1 MRVGSRTK
9 TNRTASD
16 HAHIHTGCRMTD
28 SQHTKSSSDAETEIW
43 NAIAYFEK
51 ILEALPHDRLSL
63 ETLASAYEKVGD
75 HTRAKAFTL
84 RLVQVIIDEADED
97 GIGELL
103 AKIRQFDQND
113 PEVQAAI
120 NRLES
125 LKPEKVMALVRDDM
139 DQLSRRSTNIAGE
152 ISMAWNLL
160 HANKLNQEDYTL
172 VVHDLSEN
180 STRKMD
186 VPVST
191 LHVLQDRNHPAFN
204 DILVFISSNCNLPI
218 ISMANFDIQPST
230 TALLPLEFCIKR
242 GAIVFELMSND
253 ALVAIL
259 NPYDTQLPR
268 DLEDLTGKTCHRYLV
283 TPADFD
289 AVLEK
294 IKKTQ
299 APA

>member
-1 MRVGSRTK
+1 
-9 TNRTASD
+9 
-16 HAHIHTGCRMTD
+16 MTD
-28 SQHTKSSSDAETEIW
+28 AQQAKSPSEAETEIW

-75 HTRAKAFTL
+75 HTRAKAYTL
-84 RLVQVIIDEADED
+84 RLVQVLIDEADED

-103 AKIRQFDQND
+103 VKIRQFDQND
-113 PEVQAAI
+113 PEVKDAI
-120 NRLES
+120 TRLES
-125 LKPEKVMALVRDDM
+125 LKPEKVMAVVRDDM

-160 HANKLNQEDYTL
+160 QANKLNQEDYAC

-180 STRKMD
+180 SARTLD

-204 DILVFISSNCNLPI
+204 DILVFVASACNLPI
-218 ISMANFDIQPST
+218 LSLANFDIQPAT
-230 TALLPLEFCIKR
+230 AALLPLEFCIKR
-242 GAIVFELMSND
+242 GAIVFELMGND
-253 ALVAIL
+253 ALAAIL

-268 DLEDLTGKTCHRYLV
+268 DMEDLTGKTCHRYLV
-283 TPADFD
+283 TPTDFD
-289 AVLEK
+289 TALAK
-294 IKKTQ
+294 IKKMKVET
-299 APA
+299 

>member
-1 MRVGSRTK
+1 
-9 TNRTASD
+9 
-16 HAHIHTGCRMTD
+16 MTD
-28 SQHTKSSSDAETEIW
+28 PQHTKSPSEAETEIW

-75 HTRAKAFTL
+75 HTRAKAYTL
-84 RLVQVIIDEADED
+84 RLVQVLIDEADED

-103 AKIRQFDQND
+103 GKIRQFDQND
-113 PEVQAAI
+113 PEVKDAI
-120 NRLES
+120 TRLES
-125 LKPEKVMALVRDDM
+125 LKPEKVMAVVRSDM
-139 DQLSRRSTNIAGE
+139 DQLSRRSANIASE

-160 HANKLNQEDYTL
+160 QANKLNQEDYTC

-180 STRKMD
+180 SARILD

-204 DILVFISSNCNLPI
+204 DILVFVSSTYNLPI
-218 ISMANFDIQPST
+218 LSLANFDIQPT
-230 TALLPLEFCIKR
+230 TAALLPLEFCIKR
-242 GAIVFELMSND
+242 GTIVFELMGND

-289 AVLEK
+289 AALEK
-294 IKKTQ
+294 IKKMKAET
-299 APA
+299 

>member
-1 MRVGSRTK
+1 
-9 TNRTASD
+9 
-16 HAHIHTGCRMTD
+16 MTD
-28 SQHTKSSSDAETEIW
+28 PKHTKSPSDAETEIW

-63 ETLASAYEKVGD
+63 ETLAGAYEKVGD
-75 HTRAKAFTL
+75 HTRAKAYTL
-84 RLVQVIIDEADED
+84 RLVQVLIDEADED

-103 AKIRQFDQND
+103 GKIRQFDQND
-113 PEVQAAI
+113 PEVKAAI
-120 NRLES
+120 TRLES

-139 DQLSRRSTNIAGE
+139 DALSRGSTNIAVE
-152 ISMAWNLL
+152 ISMAWKLL
-160 HANKLNQEDYTL
+160 QANKLNQEDYAH

-180 STRKMD
+180 STHTLT

-191 LHVLQDRNHPAFN
+191 LHVLQDRNHPGFN
-204 DILVFISSNCNLPI
+204 DIFVFVASDCNMPI
-218 ISMANFDIQPST
+218 LSLANFDIQSAT
-230 TALLPLEFCIKR
+230 AALLPLEFCIKR
-242 GAIVFELMSND
+242 GAIVFELMGND

-289 AVLEK
+289 AALDK
-294 IKKTQ
+294 LKKMKTET
-299 APA
+299 